1 MLDQLLQQVMRLALT
16 VVLTRLTEPEDYG
29 LIGIAFVVTAVSSF
43 ITDLGMGS
51 ALIQRRKITN
61 AHVSTALACT
71 AALGFAFA
79 ALVIATS
86 HPVASFFREP
96 RLAAVLV
103 VMSLNFPLKG
113 LSAVPRDLLRRQ
125 LLFRPLTVANG
136 IAVLISGTAAV
147 VIAALGGGVWALV
160 VYSVGE
166 SVVAL
171 VTLWAAA
178 LSRRLASIRLTFH
191 RTEFRELIGFSA
203 SVTGFKLLYYVQ
215 ISIDNL
221 IVGRVLG
228 PEALGYYGLA
238 YRLMLYPIQR
248 VGDVLANVALPAF
261 ATLQDDRARLRTAF
275 RRGMSTISLVCFPL
289 SMMIM
294 VSAPLLIPV
303 ALGQKWAPSIATVQI
318 LALNGPR
325 IALNRL
331 NGSVFQAVGR
341 PAWDMWLALLALCAY
356 VVAFTIGVRHG
367 ITGMAIAYTVAG
379 YLTTPAAQIMVGRA
393 LRTSSLG
400 TLGGLTPL
408 LIPTVAMVVAGEG
421 TRRLV
426 EGHGPTWIQL
436 IAVVSAC
443 GVTYLAL
450 VLATARSLLSEF
462 TAALRGR

>member
-1 MLDQLLQQVMRLALT
+1 
-16 VVLTRLTEPEDYG
+16 
-29 LIGIAFVVTAVSSF
+29 
-43 ITDLGMGS
+43 
-51 ALIQRRKITN
+51 
-61 AHVSTALACT
+61 
-71 AALGFAFA
+71 
-79 ALVIATS
+79 
-86 HPVASFFREP
+86 
-96 RLAAVLV
+96 
-103 VMSLNFPLKG
+103 
-113 LSAVPRDLLRRQ
+113 
-125 LLFRPLTVANG
+125 
-136 IAVLISGTAAV
+136 
-147 VIAALGGGVWALV
+147 
-160 VYSVGE
+160 
-166 SVVAL
+166 
-171 VTLWAAA
+171 
-178 LSRRLASIRLTFH
+178 
-191 RTEFRELIGFSA
+191 
-203 SVTGFKLLYYVQ
+203 VTGFKLLYYVQ

-261 ATLQDDRARLRTAF
+261 ATLQDDRARLRIAF

>member
-248 VGDVLANVALPAF
+248 VADVLANVALPAF

-275 RRGMSTISLVCFPL
+275 RRGMSTISL
-289 SMMIM
+289 
-294 VSAPLLIPV
+294 
-303 ALGQKWAPSIATVQI
+303 
-318 LALNGPR
+318 
-325 IALNRL
+325 
-331 NGSVFQAVGR
+331 
-341 PAWDMWLALLALCAY
+341 
-356 VVAFTIGVRHG
+356 
-367 ITGMAIAYTVAG
+367 
-379 YLTTPAAQIMVGRA
+379 
-393 LRTSSLG
+393 
-400 TLGGLTPL
+400 
-408 LIPTVAMVVAGEG
+408 
-421 TRRLV
+421 
-426 EGHGPTWIQL
+426 
-436 IAVVSAC
+436 
-443 GVTYLAL
+443 
-450 VLATARSLLSEF
+450 
-462 TAALRGR
+462 